1 MGNGKKKITKPN
13 GVSIDSSKDV
23 VVGNDVVGRDKV
35 VNVYP
40 EGKSK
45 SKQTN
50 LVDCPL
56 CGTYNDQSD
65 SFRCLSCRRDFI
77 CLEHRDDDS
86 LLCEECLQESK
97 SLVRR
102 FFLMIQ
108 RLQADRIISVYRYHY
123 KADFFSS
130 EQAFSP
136 DGWFLRYGNYDKEH
150 SRFSKFTIKKIQ
162 THSSGRIFVDVN
174 EEWKFAKKDEISERD
189 KRILGLVG
197 NQSYNYRYDYSLS
210 SSFELIRVK
219 NILKIDECYFFGFA
233 E

>member
-1 MGNGKKKITKPN
+1 MENGKKKITKPN

-40 EGKSK
+40 DGKSK

-56 CGTYNDQSD
+56 CGKYNDQRN

-77 CLEHRDDDS
+77 CLEHRDPHS
-86 LLCEECLQESK
+86 LLCKECLQASEL
-97 SLVRR
+97 LVRR
-102 FFLMIQ
+102 FFLMIM
-108 RLQADRIISVYRYHY
+108 RSHTDGISVYRYHY

-130 EQAFSP
+130 EQVFVT
-136 DGWFLRYGNYDKEH
+136 DEWFCRYGEYDKERSH
-150 SRFSKFTIKKIQ
+150 FSKFTIEEIQ
-162 THSSGRIFVDVN
+162 THSSGRIFVSVK
-174 EEWKFAKKDEISERD
+174 EEWKFAKIDN
-189 KRILGLVG
+189 RIPGLVG
-197 NQSYNYRYDYSLS
+197 LYNYHNDYSSLS
-210 SSFELIRVK
+210 SSFELIRVE
-219 NILKIDECYFFGFA
+219 NILKIDVCYFFGCA